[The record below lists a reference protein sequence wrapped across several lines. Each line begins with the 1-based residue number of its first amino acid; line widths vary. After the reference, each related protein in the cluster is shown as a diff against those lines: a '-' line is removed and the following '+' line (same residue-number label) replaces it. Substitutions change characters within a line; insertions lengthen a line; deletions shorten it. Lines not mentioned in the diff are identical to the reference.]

1 MERIPVLLGVFAE
14 RLCELGF
21 SRALSRLDLAHSYS
35 SPQLAG
41 LGSQGINCE
50 GLCEGSGGW
59 LRILCS
65 FSELDSW
72 AGSSHSDK
80 GKLVLPQAQMI
91 QEIGP

>member
-1 MERIPVLLGVFAE
+1 MERMPVLLGVFPE

-50 GLCEGSGGW
+50 GLW
-59 LRILCS
+59 FRR
-65 FSELDSW
+65 
-72 AGSSHSDK
+72 
-80 GKLVLPQAQMI
+80 LVENTVQFL
-91 QEIGP
+91 